1 MNSTLLNELE
11 KRGCA
16 ISEMLEQTYMG
27 NEAFYV
33 KMLTKMT
40 SSGGMV
46 KLQDA
51 LLSADVNALFSA
63 SHDLKGV
70 YGTLGL
76 TPLYEKCCEIVEI
89 ARAGSMEGLADKI
102 AVLAKLHEEL
112 MKLISENS

>member
-1 MNSTLLNELE
+1 MNNTLLNELQ

-16 ISEMLEQTYMG
+16 IAEMLDQTYMG

-33 KMLTKMT
+33 KMLKKMT
-40 SSGGMV
+40 ANSSMV
-46 KLQDA
+46 KLQEA
-51 LLSADVNALFSA
+51 IQTADVNALFSA

-89 ARAGSMEGLADKI
+89 ARRGSQEGLAEKI
-102 AVLAKLHEEL
+102 AVLAQLHEDF
-112 MKLISENS
+112 MKLISENG